1 MADAAIAPDVW
12 RIFARAPLCASIVLI
27 DYFACADLLCDYWRR
42 ENPLSI
48 FWKWTIG
55 VALALFIVAFI
66 GLSLMAGSPKDAYG
80 MVRYALPHM
89 HRGKLKVGDDAP
101 DARLV
106 ALNGSDH
113 FHIRERTGVKPLVLV
128 FGSFT

>member
-1 MADAAIAPDVW
+1 MS
-12 RIFARAPLCASIVLI
+12 L
-27 DYFACADLLCDYWRR
+27 
-42 ENPLSI
+42 

-55 VALALFIVAFI
+55 VVVVLLLGAFA
-66 GLSLMAGSPKDAYG
+66 GLSVMAGSPKDAYG

-89 HRGKLKVGDDAP
+89 HRGALKVGDDAP

-106 ALNGSDH
+106 ALDGSDH
-113 FHIRERTGVKPLVLV
+113 FHIRERTAAKPLVLV